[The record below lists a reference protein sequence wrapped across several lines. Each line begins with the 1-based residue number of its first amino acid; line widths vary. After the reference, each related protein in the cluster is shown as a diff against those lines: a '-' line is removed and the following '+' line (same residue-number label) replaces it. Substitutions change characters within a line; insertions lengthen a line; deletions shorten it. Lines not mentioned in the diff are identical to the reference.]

1 MSPAT
6 KRALTIDD
14 PVAGIEACHV
24 ARSAP
29 DRDGD
34 GRLREIAL
42 DEIHPNPEQ
51 PRKHFDEESLNALA
65 DSIRERGVL
74 QPIIVQPRDGGGYQ
88 LIAGERRW
96 RASRIAGRRTIP
108 SLVDDAVD
116 GAVSLEL
123 ALIENVA
130 REDLNVI
137 EEARTIAL
145 LLNDL
150 HVATA
155 VLARRLGRSRSDLA
169 HIVRLLELPD
179 EAIELL
185 GGGALTKGHGKALL
199 TERDHCRRRLLARR
213 AVQAGWSVRALEA
226 EIARGAE
233 PSPRAS
239 DPHPDQVVAAAR
251 LHDLLAQATGC
262 EIQARPHR
270 LGYQL
275 ILDQD
280 AVDRLTRILQPRV
293 SSPGGVPRGTEPIS
307 AP

>member
-1 MSPAT
+1 MSPT
-6 KRALTIDD
+6 TRRTLTIDD
-14 PVAGIEACHV
+14 PVAGAEACHV

-34 GRLREIAL
+34 GRLHEIAL
-42 DEIHPNPEQ
+42 EEIHPNPEQ
-51 PRKHFDEESLNALA
+51 PRKHLDEASLNALA

-116 GAVSLEL
+116 GALSLEL
-123 ALIENVA
+123 ALIENMA

-137 EEARTIAL
+137 DEVRTIAL

-155 VLARRLGRSRSDLA
+155 VLARRLGRNRSDLA
-169 HIVRLLELPD
+169 HTIRLLELPD

-185 GGGALTKGHGKALL
+185 GEGDLTKGHGKALL
-199 TERDHCRRRLLARR
+199 TEPDHCRRRLLAHR
-213 AVQAGWSVRALEA
+213 AVQGGWSVRALEA
-226 EIARGAE
+226 EIARGSE
-233 PSPRAS
+233 LRPRAA

-280 AVDRLTRILQPRV
+280 AVDRLTRLLQPDPR
-293 SSPGGVPRGTEPIS
+293 GVPRGTEPSS
-307 AP
+307 AQ